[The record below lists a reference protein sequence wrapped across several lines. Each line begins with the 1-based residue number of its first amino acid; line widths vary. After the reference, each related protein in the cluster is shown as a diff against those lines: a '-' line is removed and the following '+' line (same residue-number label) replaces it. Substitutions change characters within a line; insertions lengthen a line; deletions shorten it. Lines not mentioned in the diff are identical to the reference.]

1 MLRSWDLKI
10 ELNHISGLAVYM
22 QIVQKIIEEI
32 QLGRLPSSTAMPGTR
47 DLAKIL
53 GVNRKTVV
61 LAYDELVAQGWLT
74 TEFRRGSFVSPSIP
88 YIFKPVVNTN
98 QIMEEF
104 MGFSTSSFVD
114 SKIDDAI
121 INSNLIDF
129 NDGIPDTRLIPF
141 EIHARAFRHALVTSS
156 RANRLGYDNP
166 KGALALRK
174 SIANMLN
181 MERALHIDVEHICI
195 VRGSQMGIFLAARIL
210 TTPNDYV
217 VFEALTYPPARE
229 AFRSCGANIVN
240 VGLDEHGIKLDEL
253 ESVCRKYRVKAVYV
267 TPHHQF
273 PTTVMMTA
281 ERRLRLLLLAEQY
294 DFVILEDDYDHEFH
308 FSHQPV
314 FPLASVDRTG
324 RVIYVGSLSK
334 VLAPG
339 LRIGYIV
346 ASPKFINRCAAEI
359 MLIDR
364 QGNSVT
370 ELAASELMDNGE
382 VKRHIRKSFKIYNER
397 RKLLATLLRM
407 ELSDLIDFDMPD
419 GGLAFW
425 LRLKTN
431 METDDIQ
438 EQALMEKIRILPG
451 AIFTL
456 GSTNSHA
463 IRLGFGSLNETELT
477 IGIQR
482 LKRVLTQL

>member
-10 ELNHISGLAVYM
+10 ELNHKIGLAVYM
-22 QIVQKIIEEI
+22 QIVQKVIEEI
-32 QLGRLPSSTAMPGTR
+32 QLGRLQSSTAMPGTR

-74 TEFRRGSFVSPSIP
+74 TEFRRGSFVSSSIP

-98 QIMEEF
+98 RIMEEF
-104 MGFSTSSFVD
+104 VGFSTSSYVD
-114 SKIDDAI
+114 SKIDYEAS
-121 INSNLIDF
+121 NSDLIDF

-141 EIHARAFRHALVTSS
+141 EILARAFRHALVTSS

-181 MERALHIDVEHICI
+181 MERAMHVDVDSICI

-210 TTPNDYV
+210 TTPNDCV
-217 VFEALTYPPARE
+217 VFETLTYPAARE
-229 AFRSCGANIVN
+229 AFRSCGANVVN
-240 VGLDEHGIKLDEL
+240 VGLDEHGIKLGEL
-253 ESVCRKYRVKAVYV
+253 EDVCRKHRVRAVYV

-281 ERRLRLLLLAEQY
+281 ERRLGLLLLAEQY
-294 DFVILEDDYDHEFH
+294 DFVVLEDDYDHEFH
-308 FSHQPV
+308 FSHHPV
-314 FPLASVDRTG
+314 FPLASADRAG

-346 ASPKFINRCAAEI
+346 APPKFINRCAAEI

-370 ELAASELMDNGE
+370 ELAASELMDSGE
-382 VKRHIRKSFKIYNER
+382 VKRHIRKSFKIYSER
-397 RKLLATLLRM
+397 RTLLASLLRE
-407 ELSDLIDFDMPD
+407 ELSNLIDFDKPD

-425 LRLKTN
+425 LRLKSN
-431 METDDIQ
+431 MKTEDIQ
-438 EQALMEKIRILPG
+438 ELSLNEKIRILPG

-456 GSTNSHA
+456 GATNSHA
-463 IRLGFGSLNETELT
+463 IRLGFGSLNASELT
-477 IGIQR
+477 IGILR
-482 LKRVLTQL
+482 LKRVLTKI

>member
-10 ELNHISGLAVYM
+10 ELNHKSGLAIYM

-32 QLGRLPSSTAMPGTR
+32 QLGRMPSSTVMPGTR
-47 DLAKIL
+47 DLAKVL

-61 LAYDELVAQGWLT
+61 FAYEELVAQGWLT
-74 TEFRRGSFVSPSIP
+74 TEFRRGTFVSSNIP
-88 YIFKPVVNTN
+88 IIIKPNAITDQTLDKCADVALL
-98 QIMEEF
+98 
-104 MGFSTSSFVD
+104 SLAD
-114 SKIDDAI
+114 SKIDYEEP
-121 INSNLIDF
+121 NSSFIEF

-141 EIHARAFRHALVTSS
+141 EIIARAFRHALITSS

-181 MERALHIDVEHICI
+181 MERALHVDVDHVCV

-210 TTPNDYV
+210 TMPNDYV
-217 VFEALTYPPARE
+217 VFETLTYPPARE
-229 AFRSCGANIVN
+229 AFRSCGANILN

-253 ESVCRKYRVKAVYV
+253 EAVCRKHRVKAVYV

-273 PTTVMMTA
+273 PTTVKMTA
-281 ERRLRLLLLAEQY
+281 ERRLRLLLLAEQF

-308 FSHQPV
+308 FSHHPV
-314 FPLASVDRTG
+314 FPLASADRAG

-346 ASPKFINRCAAEI
+346 AKSEFINKCAAEI

-370 ELAASELMDNGE
+370 ELAASELMDSGE
-382 VKRHIRKSFKIYNER
+382 VKRHIRKSFSVYKER
-397 RKLLATLLRM
+397 RILL
-407 ELSDLIDFDMPD
+407 EDLIRKQLSNFIEFDMPD

-425 LRLKTN
+425 LRLKNNIQT
-431 METDDIQ
+431 EYIQ
-438 EQALMEKIRILPG
+438 EQSLNEKIRILPG
-451 AIFTL
+451 AIFRL
-456 GSTNSHA
+456 DNTNSHA
-463 IRLGFGSLNETELT
+463 IRLGFGSLNNNEL
-477 IGIQR
+477 IVGVER
-482 LKRVLTQL
+482 LKRFLSKH

>member
-10 ELNHISGLAVYM
+10 ELNHKSGLAVYM
-22 QIVQKIIEEI
+22 QIVQKIIEGI
-32 QLGRLPSSTAMPGTR
+32 QLGRLTSSTAMPGTR
-47 DLAKIL
+47 DLAKNL

-104 MGFSTSSFVD
+104 MDFSTSSFVD
-114 SKIDDAI
+114 TKIDNEASK
-121 INSNLIDF
+121 SNLIDF

-141 EIHARAFRHALVTSS
+141 EILARAFRHALVTSS

-166 KGALALRK
+166 KGAYALRK

-181 MERALHIDVEHICI
+181 MERALHIDVDHICI

-217 VFEALTYPPARE
+217 VFETLTYPPARE
-229 AFRSCGANIVN
+229 AFRSCGANILN
-240 VGLDEHGIKLDEL
+240 VGLDEHGIRLDEL
-253 ESVCRKYRVKAVYV
+253 EDLCRKHRVRAVYV

-273 PTTVMMTA
+273 PTTVMMIA
-281 ERRLRLLLLAEQY
+281 ERRVRFLLLAEQY

-308 FSHQPV
+308 FSHHPV
-314 FPLASVDRTG
+314 FPLASTDRTG

-346 ASPKFINRCAAEI
+346 ASPKFIDRCAAEI

-370 ELAASELMDNGE
+370 ELAASELMNSGE

-397 RKLLATLLRM
+397 RTLLASLLRV
-407 ELSDLIDFDMPD
+407 ELSSFIDFDIPD

-425 LRLKTN
+425 LRLKSNKKT
-431 METDDIQ
+431 EDIQ
-438 EQALMEKIRILPG
+438 ELALKEKIRVLPG

-456 GSTNSHA
+456 GTTNSHA
-463 IRLGFGSLNETELT
+463 LRLGFGSLDDTELT

-482 LKRVLTQL
+482 LKRVLTEI

>member
-10 ELNHISGLAVYM
+10 ELDHKSGLAIYM

-32 QLGRLPSSTAMPGTR
+32 QLGRIPSATAMPGTR
-47 DLAKIL
+47 DLAGIL

-61 LAYDELVAQGWLT
+61 FAYDELVAQGWLT
-74 TEFRRGSFVSPSIP
+74 TEFRRGSFVSLNIP
-88 YIFKPVVNTN
+88 NTFRQNVIFDKNLEESTVNTTN
-98 QIMEEF
+98 AF
-104 MGFSTSSFVD
+104 DD
-114 SKIDDAI
+114 SRMDNESA
-121 INSNLIDF
+121 NSNFIEF

-141 EIHARAFRHALVTSS
+141 EIIARAFRHALITSS

-181 MERALHIDVEHICI
+181 MERALHVDVDNVCV

-210 TTPNDYV
+210 TKPKDYV
-217 VFEALTYPPARE
+217 VFESLTYPPARD
-229 AFRSCGANIVN
+229 AFKSCGANILN
-240 VGLDEHGIKLDEL
+240 VGLDDHGIRVDEL
-253 ESVCRKYRVKAVYV
+253 EAICRKQQVRAVYV

-308 FSHQPV
+308 FSHHPV
-314 FPLASVDRTG
+314 FPLASTDRKG

-346 ASPKFINRCAAEI
+346 ATPQFINKCAGEI

-382 VKRHIRKSFKIYNER
+382 IKRHIRKSFKIYNER
-397 RKLLATLLRM
+397 RNLLANLLRK
-407 ELSDLIDFDMPD
+407 ELSPFIDFDLPD

-425 LRLKTN
+425 LQLNNKIKS
-431 METDDIQ
+431 EDIQ
-438 EQALMEKIRILPG
+438 KHALNQKLRILAG
-451 AIFTL
+451 AIFKL
-456 GSTNSHA
+456 ENTNSYA
-463 IRLGFGSLNETELT
+463 IRLGFGSLNNAEL
-477 IGIQR
+477 ISGVER
-482 LKRVLTQL
+482 LKNTLTSC